1 MAGRHIKMGIEDLA
15 EIWDF
20 FDFRTD
26 LSHELVLTLED
37 QAKWFVEKSRGD
49 SKKIPNYLD
58 YIYFKAM
65 SDVDESMITIIR

>member
-1 MAGRHIKMGIEDLA
+1 MVGRHINMSAEGLT
-15 EIWDF
+15 EIWEI

-37 QAKWFVEKSRGD
+37 EAKWFVQKNLGD
-49 SKKIPNYLD
+49 SKEVPNYLD

-65 SDVDESMITIIR
+65 SDVDENMITIIR